1 MNNNQIKNRLK
12 SIRTTA
18 KITKAMEMIA
28 SAKLNSYRKRFEA
41 NKDYALF
48 IEGVISKLLAVSDV
62 ESIYLKKNQST
73 KRAYIIFA
81 SDLGLCGAYNNNL
94 LKEIEKLNKDDL
106 LYIIGSRI
114 GKKFKGT
121 NIKEYH
127 IDEIT
132 MQNLSDLT
140 DELLNLYIADEIA
153 SISILYNRFISIL
166 KSETSI
172 KTLIPYTASDKQAYK
187 NVEFEPDPLT
197 VLNKLIPQLMKAL
210 IYNAYLSAKSS
221 EEAARKNAM
230 NSATSNANE
239 LDEKLSLIYNKNRQS
254 AITQE
259 ITEIVAG
266 ANAL

>member
-1 MNNNQIKNRLK
+1 MKKYYRG
-12 SIRTTA
+12 
-18 KITKAMEMIA
+18 
-28 SAKLNSYRKRFEA
+28 AKLST
-41 NKDYALF
+41 
-48 IEGVISKLLAVSDV
+48 VSEV
-62 ESIYLKKNQST
+62 
-73 KRAYIIFA
+73 
-81 SDLGLCGAYNNNL
+81 LGSHDTVKVGITNNGNL
-94 LKEIEKLNKDDL
+94 EHK
-106 LYIIGSRI
+106 SM
-114 GKKFKGT
+114 KF
-121 NIKEYH
+121 
-127 IDEIT
+127 
-132 MQNLSDLT
+132 
-140 DELLNLYIADEIA
+140 
-153 SISILYNRFISIL
+153 